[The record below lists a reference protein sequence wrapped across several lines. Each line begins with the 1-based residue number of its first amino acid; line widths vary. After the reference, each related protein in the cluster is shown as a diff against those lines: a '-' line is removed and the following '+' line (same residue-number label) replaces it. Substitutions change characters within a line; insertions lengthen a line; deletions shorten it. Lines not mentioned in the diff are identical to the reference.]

1 MDSNITLLH
10 IASPGAT
17 GVESRMDWLVGQ
29 VKRKSPG
36 IGLEYEIR
44 YSDNLVETLDDILG
58 KGGFDILA
66 MLEKERVSL
75 LDRFSH
81 KDLVKRMVFHSRVP
95 LLSFKPRT

>member
-1 MDSNITLLH
+1 
-10 IASPGAT
+10 
-17 GVESRMDWLVGQ
+17 MDWLVGQ